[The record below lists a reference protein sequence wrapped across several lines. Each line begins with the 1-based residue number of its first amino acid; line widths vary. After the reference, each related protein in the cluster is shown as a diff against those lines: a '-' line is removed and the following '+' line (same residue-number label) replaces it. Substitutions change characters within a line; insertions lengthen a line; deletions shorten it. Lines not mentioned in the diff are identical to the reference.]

1 MEENRSTILRI
12 NENAGNGGESTL
24 LPLPT
29 LIRRGSAKGEG
40 RGGSEK
46 RDVYA
51 GICETSEGGGGFRGA
66 HRRVVVSRLRRRH
79 RANVA
84 EIKSLTL
91 LTDALV
97 SVPALSI

>member
-1 MEENRSTILRI
+1 MER
-12 NENAGNGGESTL
+12 
-24 LPLPT
+24 
-29 LIRRGSAKGEG
+29 
-40 RGGSEK
+40 GSEK

-66 HRRVVVSRLRRRH
+66 RRRVVVSRLRRCH

-91 LTDALV
+91 LTDARECPGGVYLRLGKY
-97 SVPALSI
+97 ALSVAICLR

>member
-1 MEENRSTILRI
+1 MGI
-12 NENAGNGGESTL
+12 
-24 LPLPT
+24 
-29 LIRRGSAKGEG
+29 AKGEG
-40 RGGSEK
+40 RRGSEK

-66 HRRVVVSRLRRRH
+66 RRRVVVSRLRRRH

-97 SVPALSI
+97 SVPVLSI